1 MAHPPE
7 VTVPPADSRVCRS
20 CGALSPRGLCPAC
33 PENILERF
41 LHRELVLLGILG
53 AAAAA
58 LFLVTRATAEANR
71 GMRLREAAVWFEQGR
86 RHLEAGRASDALA
99 ALRRATAIE
108 PDERRYR
115 LALAD
120 ALVRGTQDD
129 AARQVLLG
137 LRERARDDPDVS
149 RSLARLER
157 RRGDVAAAVRYYE
170 NALYGAWPAEQATAR
185 RRLRAELIEYLLSRG
200 EHRRA
205 LSQLLILG
213 ANLPDDVP
221 PQMETAQLFMRA
233 GDPRRALEH
242 FRHVLRL
249 DPDNDAALAGAGEA
263 AFQLA
268 DYSRARR
275 YLGAVRQPEARI
287 RALARI
293 AELVVRNDPLAPKL
307 RTQERRRRLLGGVR
321 QASARVDACLSSS
334 SAVSAAA
341 LRSLQQEAASMV
353 ARAER
358 KRVEH
363 APDALER
370 GVELIYRMEEAT
382 DDAGCEATDTDHA
395 LSLIGRRYASDTR

>member
-1 MAHPPE
+1 
-7 VTVPPADSRVCRS
+7 VCRS
-20 CGALSPRGLCPAC
+20 CGASSPGGLCSAC
-33 PENILERF
+33 PDNILERF

-53 AAAAA
+53 VVAAA

-71 GMRLREAAVWFEQGR
+71 AMRLKEAAVWFEQGR
-86 RHLEAGRASDALA
+86 RHLEAGRAADALA
-99 ALRRATAIE
+99 ALRRATAID

-137 LRERARDDPDVS
+137 LRERAPDDPDVS
-149 RSLARLER
+149 LWLGRLER
-157 RRGDVAAAVRYYE
+157 RRGDFAAAVRYYE
-170 NALYGAWPAEQATAR
+170 GALYGAWPAEQATAR
-185 RRLRAELIEYLLSRG
+185 RRLRAELIEYLLSQG
-200 EHRRA
+200 EQRRA

-213 ANLPDDVP
+213 ANLPEDVP

-242 FRHVLRL
+242 FRHVLRM

-275 YLGAVRQPEARI
+275 YLGAVRRPEERI
-287 RALARI
+287 SDLARL

-307 RTQERRRRLLGGVR
+307 ETQERRRRMLGGVKR
-321 QASARVDACLSSS
+321 ARARLDTCLSSS
-334 SAVSAAA
+334 AAA
-341 LRSLQQEAASMV
+341 SSGALRALQQQAASMV
-353 ARAER
+353 ARPDR
-358 KRVEH
+358 KRGRH

-395 LSLIGRRYASDTR
+395 LSLIGRRYASDAR

>member
-1 MAHPPE
+1 
-7 VTVPPADSRVCRS
+7 
-20 CGALSPRGLCPAC
+20 LSPRGLCPAC
-33 PENILERF
+33 PENLLERF
-41 LHRELVLLGILG
+41 LHRELALLEILG
-53 AAAAA
+53 VVAAA

-71 GMRLREAAVWFEQGR
+71 AMRLTEGAVWFEQGR
-86 RHLEAGRASDALA
+86 RHLEAGRASDAVA
-99 ALRRATAIE
+99 ALRRATAID
-108 PDERRYR
+108 PNERRYR

-120 ALVRGTQDD
+120 ALVRGRQDD

-137 LRERARDDPDVS
+137 LRERAPDDPDVS
-149 RSLARLER
+149 RSLGRLER
-157 RRGDVAAAVRYYE
+157 RRGDFPAAVRYYE
-170 NALYGAWPAEQATAR
+170 SALYGAWPAEQAPAR
-185 RRLRAELIEYLLSRG
+185 RRLRAELIEYLLGQG
-200 EHRRA
+200 EQRRA

-213 ANLPDDVP
+213 ANLPEDVP
-221 PQMETAQLFMRA
+221 PQLETAQLFMRA

-242 FRHVLRL
+242 FRQVLRM

-275 YLGAVRQPEARI
+275 YLGAVRRPEERI
-287 RALARI
+287 RALTRL

-307 RTQERRRRLLGGVR
+307 ETQERRRRLLGGMR
-321 QASARVDACLSSS
+321 RASARLDACLSWS

-353 ARAER
+353 ARPEK
-358 KRVEH
+358 KRVRH

-382 DDAGCEATDTDHA
+382 DSAGCETTDTDHA
-395 LSLIGRRYASDTR
+395 LWLIGRRYASDAG